1 MEALAGHCSVQ
12 TFYMNSK
19 KIKQSDKIEAVGLEA
34 KAFIDKN
41 QPDIVIVSDDNA
53 VEYVLKEHY
62 RNHRIPFVFCGINN
76 SGKRYGL
83 PYSNTS
89 GMVEIAPTKLF
100 LEQLLHQQPTQDH
113 VAYLTTQGT
122 TVQQNIAA
130 FHKVVKNL
138 NIKSST
144 FQAHNQE
151 DWRELYQRLQTQPDV
166 NIIILGNFVAFPK
179 WDHQTNLEWIKMHN
193 HKLSIAT
200 QEWMMPYVAI
210 GMTKSASEQGKW
222 AGESAVTILKGTPIN
237 QLSIVPNQQFQTWI
251 NPQLAKPVQAQ
262 IPQKIMN
269 QAVHYQ
275 KGAVQ

>member
-1 MEALAGHCSVQ
+1 MD
-12 TFYMNSK
+12 SK
-19 KIKQSDKIEAVGLEA
+19 KLKQSDQIEAVGLEA

-53 VEYVLKEHY
+53 AEYVLKEHY
-62 RNHRIPFVFCGINN
+62 RNHRIPFVFCGVNN

-130 FHKVVKNL
+130 FHEVVKNL

-151 DWRELYQRLQTQPDV
+151 DWRALYQRLQAQPDV

-179 WDHQTNLEWIKMHN
+179 WDHQINLEWIERHN

-222 AGESAVTILKGTPIN
+222 AGESAATILKGTPIN

-262 IPQKIMN
+262 IPQNIMN
-269 QAVHYQ
+269 QAIHYQ
-275 KGAVQ
+275 EGTAQ